1 MASRFEIEGSKS
13 GSEEVNENEE
23 CSIKQVE
30 LTVPKTDDPTLPIL
44 TFRMWVLG
52 IVSCVL
58 LSFVNQFFWYRTQP
72 LSVTSISAQIAVV
85 PIGHFMA
92 RTLPTRVFFKDTR
105 FEFSLNRGP
114 FNIKEHVLIT
124 IFANAG
130 AGTVYATHILSAV
143 KLMYRREL
151 SFLPAILLMFTTQV
165 LFYP

>member
-92 RTLPTRVFFKDTR
+92 RTSPTRVFFKDTR